1 MIRQSARSS
10 ASAPTSHPTRT
21 RSIAGSAC
29 RCSTWSRWCTG
40 FIARCGRSISRK
52 TDRERDRLDRRL
64 PAQAADRFEWHV
76 HRMRGQLGGG
86 ETAEAALTAAHAA
99 ARDRFEAVH
108 FGRPEAGID
117 RGTQIACRDALAAAD
132 HDAVIEI
139 MDRGNRPCEGAC
151 EAALKAA

>member
-40 FIARCGRSISRK
+40 FIARCGRNVSRK

-64 PAQAADRFEWHV
+64 AARAADRFERHV
-76 HRMRGQLGGG
+76 QHLCGYFGGG
-86 ETAEAALTAAHAA
+86 ETAEAALAAPHAA
-99 ARDRFEAVH
+99 ARDRLEAVH
-108 FGRPEAGID
+108 FGRAEFRAQ
-117 RGTQIACRDALAAAD
+117 RSAQLACRDALAAAD
-132 HDAVIEI
+132 HDAVVETVN
-139 MDRGNRPCEGAC
+139 RGNRPRESPG
-151 EAALKAA
+151 